1 MKLLGWMHRKLWPN
15 NGGDGFKDFGGG
27 GACIC
32 IGGRTS
38 PDGDLHR
45 CRRREY
51 EPFHA
56 RARGLGPD
64 AEELYEG
71 GGGGEPAVEEIFE
84 GFLAIGTLGIGSW
97 PIEEEDEAS
106 IEEAQKESAGGEEL
120 VVVRAALET
129 IAEKEAEATTKTD
142 LMVVETEL
150 EKVLA
155 AEAERDRGRRSSAAR
170 SSHAGS
176 SSSAAAACP
185 LQGFLFGSSSEA
197 AGAIEA
203 EAADATVAGS
213 SRKAQRTSLAELFMM
228 SRIAEEAAG
237 REKASAGVGNAAD
250 WEEKA
255 TSEIQLLTKRMTKRR
270 GWKGSD
276 GADAADGLTAET
288 TIQKILQMFHR
299 KVHPQNTNSTRR
311 SCKTGKI
318 EKKHYVPLI
327 GGKAMKLKDERRKEI
342 IDNLSGS
349 DMNVDQGHWIKTDA
363 NYVVLEL

>member
-1 MKLLGWMHRKLWPN
+1 MHRKLRPN
-15 NGGDGFKDFGGG
+15 NGDGFKDFGGG

-32 IGGRTS
+32 IGGRKS
-38 PDGDLHR
+38 PDEDLHR
-45 CRRREY
+45 RRRRQY
-51 EPFHA
+51 EPFHT
-56 RARGLGPD
+56 RARGLGLD
-64 AEELYEG
+64 AEESYEG
-71 GGGGEPAVEEIFE
+71 GGGGGGDLAVEEIFE
-84 GFLAIGTLGIGSW
+84 GFLAIGTLGVGSW
-97 PIEEEDEAS
+97 PIEAEDEAS
-106 IEEAQKESAGGEEL
+106 IEEAQKESVAGEEL

-129 IAEKEAEATTKTD
+129 IAEKEAEATTETD

-155 AEAERDRGRRSSAAR
+155 AEAERDGGRRSSAAR

-176 SSSAAAACP
+176 SSSSATAAACP
-185 LQGFLFGSSSEA
+185 LQGFLFGSSSEV

-203 EAADATVAGS
+203 EVATAAAAVS
-213 SRKAQRTSLAELFMM
+213 SRKERRASLAELFMM

-237 REKASAGVGNAAD
+237 RAKAAAAGVGSGGD

-255 TSEIQLLTKRMTKRR
+255 TTEMRLLNRSMAKRR

-276 GADAADGLTAET
+276 GADAADGSTADT
-288 TIQKILQMFHR
+288 KIRKILQLFHR
-299 KVHPQNTNSTRR
+299 KVHPQNSTTTRR

-327 GGKAMKLKDERRKEI
+327 GGNAMKLKDERRKEI
-342 IDNLSGS
+342 ID
-349 DMNVDQGHWIKTDA
+349 NVDQGHWIKTDA